1 MPSILELADRLG
13 DIEESSDVN
22 ISLGEIDAN
31 KHSIKVASE
40 GGDTSY
46 KKWKRW

>member
-13 DIEESSDVN
+13 GMEGISGVN

-31 KHSIKVASE
+31 KHSIEVASE